1 MGVVI
6 RNWDV
11 TNVILY
17 RNIWIFGGIR
27 VIMIALSEMRVT
39 VATVYNKITN
49 KIEFSER
56 SRVYGA
62 Y

>member
-1 MGVVI
+1 M
-6 RNWDV
+6 

-39 VATVYNKITN
+39 VTTVYNKITN

-56 SRVYGA
+56 GRVYGA

>member
-1 MGVVI
+1 M
-6 RNWDV
+6 

-17 RNIWIFGGIR
+17 RNIWISDEIR

-39 VATVYNKITN
+39 VATVYYKIANKN
-49 KIEFSER
+49 EFSER
-56 SRVYGA
+56 GRFYGS

>member
-1 MGVVI
+1 M
-6 RNWDV
+6 

-17 RNIWIFGGIR
+17 RNIWISDEIR

-39 VATVYNKITN
+39 VTTVYNKITN